1 MSQVPNVSCCFVSG
15 WPADRRANSR
25 WAPWHSAGGSRILIT
40 GGALSAECRKRGFP
54 ISPPKIASQC
64 LTKMSS
70 ASGTKISW
78 SIHCV
83 LHCGSTWWDFLSTEK
98 NQTLAQLKKKKKKR
112 PGENQMFS
120 SKETLPP
127 QKKSHLLEVGGL
139 RTASCFAW
147 DKSLV
152 ANFFPVRLFPSAKR
166 TCSIS

>member
-98 NQTLAQLKKKKKKR
+98 NQTLAQLKKKKKKKTR
-112 PGENQMFS
+112 RKSNVFF
-120 SKETLPP
+120 KRNPP
-127 QKKSHLLEVGGL
+127 PPKKIASVRSWGIEDGFLFCL
-139 RTASCFAW
+139 RQISC
-147 DKSLV
+147 
-152 ANFFPVRLFPSAKR
+152 R
-166 TCSIS
+166 